1 MVSVLTWLKVVDNSG
16 AYTAKCIKLLNVKR
30 RQASIGDLV
39 IVSVRSVNPRKDK
52 FKIGN
57 VRFGVIVNAK
67 NIFKRAP
74 GITYRF
80 GQNSVILVNKR
91 LAPYSKRLKAP
102 VPFEVCL
109 NYKFI
114 ATIAKRIV

>member
-16 AYTAKCIKLLNVKR
+16 AFTAKCIKVLKVRR
-30 RQASIGDLV
+30 RQGRIGDL
-39 IVSVRSVNPRKDK
+39 IVVSIRSVNPRKEK

-57 VRFGVIVNAK
+57 VRYGIVVNTK

-102 VPFEVCL
+102 IPFEVCL

-114 ATIAKRIV
+114 ATIAKKII